1 MKLRRAVALRISNLL
16 VMKHMTQ
23 YELAKRML
31 VDQSTIRHIMHEDSK
46 TITLTTLYKLADAFE
61 MTVQEFMNDELFE
74 RKNIDDI
81 D

>member
-31 VDQSTIRHIMHEDSK
+31 VDQSTIRHIMHEESK
-46 TITLTTLYKLADAFE
+46 TIKLNTLYKLADAFE
-61 MTVQEFMNDELFE
+61 MTVQEFLNDELFD